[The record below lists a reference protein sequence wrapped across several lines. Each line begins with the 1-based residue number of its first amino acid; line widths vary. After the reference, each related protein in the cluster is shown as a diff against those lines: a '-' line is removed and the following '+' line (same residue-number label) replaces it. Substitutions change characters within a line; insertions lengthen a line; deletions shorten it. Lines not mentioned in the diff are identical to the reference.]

1 MRHPKA
7 THNPNT
13 PELLNIALRDEEHV
27 QKLNYPDSDRF
38 NKLVRRYTSG
48 SLLDVGCLNS
58 PICAEMKARYPE
70 YYFYALDH
78 AGDVVNHFQK
88 LCPQV
93 NYVCSDCYA
102 MPFKDEFFDY
112 MVAAEILEHLDH
124 PEKLIDEIY
133 RLLKPGGIMAFTVP
147 KDEWGRQ
154 QGGEMHVNW
163 FRFDEVKEMFPRFS
177 KVELEEYDCGAAVKF
192 IMGWVQK

>member
-13 PELLNIALRDEEHV
+13 PELMNKALEEEHV
-27 QKLNYPDSDRF
+27 RKLNYPDWDRF
-38 NKLVRRYTSG
+38 SKLLRRYTGG
-48 SLLDVGCLNS
+48 SLLDAGCLNS
-58 PICAEMKARYPE
+58 PVCAEMKAKYPE
-70 YYFYALDH
+70 YDFYAVDH
-78 AGDVVNHFQK
+78 ACDIVNHFQK

-93 NYVCSDCYA
+93 NYVCSDCYN
-102 MPFKDEFFDY
+102 MPFKDRFFDY
-112 MVAAEILEHLDH
+112 IVAAEILEHLDY

-133 RLLKPGGIMAFTVP
+133 RLLKPEGIMAFTVP

-154 QGGEMHVNW
+154 QGGELHVNW
-163 FRFDEVKEMFPRFS
+163 FRLDEIAQMFPKFR